1 MMCKGGC
8 MAEMKKPAADKV
20 AAKNTVTTTEAT
32 APVEVKA
39 EVKAEETAP
48 VVKKKPGRKPG
59 SKNAVKKAPAV
70 KKAAEK
76 EEKKETMNKKV
87 KNSITLE
94 LNGYSYTEES
104 LVQSAKDVWVY
115 DLGRDVKDFKSV
127 ELYVKP
133 EDKAVYYVING
144 EVKGSYGL

>member
-1 MMCKGGC
+1 

>member
-1 MMCKGGC
+1 
-8 MAEMKKPAADKV
+8 MAEMKKTAADKV

>member
-1 MMCKGGC
+1 

-20 AAKNTVTTTEAT
+20 AAKNTVTTTETT
-32 APVEVKA
+32 APAAVKA
-39 EVKAEETAP
+39 EVKAEEAAP

>member
-1 MMCKGGC
+1 

-32 APVEVKA
+32 APAEVKA